1 MYLSVVISTYNGSK
15 YILEQLDS
23 IRNQTRR
30 ADEVMI
36 IDDCSTDD
44 TVEKINNFLKKYNLN
59 NWKIVKNVENKGW
72 KRNFMEG
79 IWRSNG
85 DLIFPCDQDDIW
97 MPDKL
102 QLMEAIMVEHP
113 EINVLTSNY
122 EAFYD
127 SGKTII
133 GPSKR
138 KHELF
143 KQDMVQNIFNTPYP
157 GCTYCVRRQIAE
169 LSKKYWQEDFPHDA
183 LLWRMAMFSDSLYTY
198 SKCLIKW
205 RKHEDSAFTVES
217 VQSKTKM
224 QKRKWI

>member
-113 EINVLTSNY
+113 ETN
-122 EAFYD
+122 
-127 SGKTII
+127 K
-133 GPSKR
+133 
-138 KHELF
+138 
-143 KQDMVQNIFNTPYP
+143 
-157 GCTYCVRRQIAE
+157 
-169 LSKKYWQEDFPHDA
+169 
-183 LLWRMAMFSDSLYTY
+183 
-198 SKCLIKW
+198 
-205 RKHEDSAFTVES
+205 
-217 VQSKTKM
+217 
-224 QKRKWI
+224 

>member
-79 IWRSNG
+79 IG
-85 DLIFPCDQDDIW
+85 VV
-97 MPDKL
+97 
-102 QLMEAIMVEHP
+102 MEI
-113 EINVLTSNY
+113 
-122 EAFYD
+122 
-127 SGKTII
+127 
-133 GPSKR
+133 
-138 KHELF
+138 
-143 KQDMVQNIFNTPYP
+143 
-157 GCTYCVRRQIAE
+157 
-169 LSKKYWQEDFPHDA
+169 
-183 LLWRMAMFSDSLYTY
+183 
-198 SKCLIKW
+198 
-205 RKHEDSAFTVES
+205 
-217 VQSKTKM
+217 
-224 QKRKWI
+224 